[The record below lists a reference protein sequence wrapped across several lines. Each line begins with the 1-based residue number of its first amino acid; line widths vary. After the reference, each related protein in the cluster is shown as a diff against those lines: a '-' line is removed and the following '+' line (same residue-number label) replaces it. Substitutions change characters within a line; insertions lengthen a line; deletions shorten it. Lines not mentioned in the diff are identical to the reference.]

1 MSSNKLTIE
10 DRDDMV
16 RVDDSRNRTPHSGR
30 HFKTYFLILLV
41 VIFSPLGNVLLS
53 TGMKEVG
60 PMTFRSTSE
69 FLDVFVRVFT
79 SGAIWL
85 GIASLFAY
93 FISYMLV
100 LSWADY
106 SYVQPATAMGYV
118 IVALLGHFVLHETVS
133 PLRWI
138 GISLIFLGVLIV
150 GHTPPRTTEHR
161 QC

>member
-1 MSSNKLTIE
+1 MSSDKLTVEERE
-10 DRDDMV
+10 DTVPM
-16 RVDDSRNRTPHSGR
+16 SELHQHHSHSGR

-53 TGMKEVG
+53 SGMKQVG
-60 PMTFRSTSE
+60 PMTFHSASE
-69 FLDVFVRVFT
+69 FFGVFVRVFT

-85 GIASLFAY
+85 GIASLFVY

-106 SYVQPATAMGYV
+106 SYVQPSTAMGYV
-118 IVALLGHFVLHETVS
+118 IVALLGHFGLHETVT

-138 GISLIFLGVLIV
+138 GVSLIFLGVLVV
-150 GHTPPRTTEHR
+150 GHTPPRTTGHS
-161 QC
+161 

>member
-1 MSSNKLTIE
+1 MSSDKLTVEERE
-10 DRDDMV
+10 DTVPM
-16 RVDDSRNRTPHSGR
+16 SELHQHHSHSGR

-53 TGMKEVG
+53 SGMKQVG
-60 PMTFRSTSE
+60 PMTFHSASE
-69 FLDVFVRVFT
+69 FFGVFVRVFT

-85 GIASLFAY
+85 GIASLFVY

-106 SYVQPATAMGYV
+106 SYVQPSAAMGYV
-118 IVALLGHFVLHETVS
+118 IVALLGHFVLHETVT

-138 GISLIFLGVLIV
+138 GVSLIFLGVLVV
-150 GHTPPRTTEHR
+150 GHTPPRTTGHS
-161 QC
+161 

>member
-1 MSSNKLTIE
+1 MGSSKLAVEERDVMVPMSE
-10 DRDDMV
+10 PQRD
-16 RVDDSRNRTPHSGR
+16 NRHSGR

-53 TGMKEVG
+53 TGMKQVG
-60 PMTFRSTSE
+60 PMTFHTTSE
-69 FLDVFVRVFT
+69 FFGVFGRVFT

-118 IVALLGHFVLHETVS
+118 IVALLG
-133 PLRWI
+133 
-138 GISLIFLGVLIV
+138 ISSCTKQSRRCAGLEYL
-150 GHTPPRTTEHR
+150 
-161 QC
+161 

>member
-1 MSSNKLTIE
+1 MSSSKLAIE
-10 DRDDMV
+10 ERDDIV
-16 RVDDSRNRTPHSGR
+16 RIADPYHNYSRSGR

-53 TGMKEVG
+53 SGIKQVG
-60 PMTFRSTSE
+60 PMTFHTVSE
-69 FLDVFVRVFT
+69 FLGVFARVFT

-118 IVALLGHFVLHETVS
+118 IVALLGRFVLHETVT

-138 GISLIFLGVLIV
+138 GISFIFLGVLVV
-150 GHTPPRTTEHR
+150 GHTPPRTTEHI
-161 QC
+161 

>member
-1 MSSNKLTIE
+1 MSSSKLTVE
-10 DRDDMV
+10 ERDDMV
-16 RVDDSRNRTPHSGR
+16 PMNAPHNNKAHSGR

-41 VIFSPLGNVLLS
+41 IIFSPLGNVLLS
-53 TGMKEVG
+53 TGMKQVG
-60 PMTFRSTSE
+60 PMTFHSASQ
-69 FLDVFVRVFT
+69 FFGVFAQVFT
-79 SGAIWL
+79 SGVIWL

-118 IVALLGHFVLHETVS
+118 IVALLGHFVLHEIVT

-150 GHTPPRTTEHR
+150 GHTPPRTTEHS
-161 QC
+161 

>member
-1 MSSNKLTIE
+1 MSSSKLTVE
-10 DRDDMV
+10 ERDMV
-16 RVDDSRNRTPHSGR
+16 HTNDPHNNKAHSGR

-53 TGMKEVG
+53 TGMKQVG
-60 PMTFRSTSE
+60 PMTFHSASQ
-69 FLDVFVRVFT
+69 FFGVFAQVFT

-85 GIASLFAY
+85 GIASLFMY

-118 IVALLGHFVLHETVS
+118 IVALLGHFVLHETVT

-150 GHTPPRTTEHR
+150 GHTPPRTTEHS
-161 QC
+161 

>member
-1 MSSNKLTIE
+1 MVE
-10 DRDDMV
+10 ERDEMV
-16 RVDDSRNRTPHSGR
+16 PTSEPRHDHSHSGR

-53 TGMKEVG
+53 SGMKQVG
-60 PMTFRSTSE
+60 PMTFHSASE
-69 FLDVFVRVFT
+69 FVGVFARVFT

-85 GIASLFAY
+85 GIASLFVY

-118 IVALLGHFVLHETVS
+118 IVALLGHFVLHETVT

-138 GISLIFLGVLIV
+138 GISLIFLGVLVV
-150 GHTPPRTTEHR
+150 GHTPPRTTEHS
-161 QC
+161 

>member
-1 MSSNKLTIE
+1 MSSSKLTVE
-10 DRDDMV
+10 ERDDMV
-16 RVDDSRNRTPHSGR
+16 HTNDPHNNKGHSGR

-41 VIFSPLGNVLLS
+41 IIFSPLGNVLLS
-53 TGMKEVG
+53 TGMKRVG
-60 PMTFRSTSE
+60 PMTFHSASQ
-69 FLDVFVRVFT
+69 FFGVFAQVFT

-85 GIASLFAY
+85 GIASLVAY

-118 IVALLGHFVLHETVS
+118 IVALLGHFVLHETVT

-138 GISLIFLGVLIV
+138 GISLIFLGVLVV
-150 GHTPPRTTEHR
+150 GHTPPRTTGHS
-161 QC
+161 

>member
-1 MSSNKLTIE
+1 MSSSKLTIE
-10 DRDDMV
+10 
-16 RVDDSRNRTPHSGR
+16 NRENMLQIEGPHHGGGHSGR

-41 VIFSPLGNVLLS
+41 VIFSPLGNVLLGA
-53 TGMKEVG
+53 GMKEVG
-60 PMTFRSTSE
+60 PMTFHTLAE
-69 FLDVFVRVFT
+69 FFGVFARVFT
-79 SGAIWL
+79 SAAIWL

-118 IVALLGHFVLHETVS
+118 IVALLGHFVLHETVT

-138 GISLIFLGVLIV
+138 GISLIFLGVVVV
-150 GHTPPRTTEHR
+150 GHTPPRTTEHS
-161 QC
+161 

>member
-1 MSSNKLTIE
+1 MSSSKLTIE

-16 RVDDSRNRTPHSGR
+16 HVGDPYNKPAHSGR

-41 VIFSPLGNVLLS
+41 VTFSPLGNVLLS

-60 PMTFRSTSE
+60 PMTFHPASE
-69 FLDVFVRVFT
+69 FPHVFTQVFT

-118 IVALLGHFVLHETVS
+118 IVALLGHFVLHETVT

-161 QC
+161 

>member
-1 MSSNKLTIE
+1 MSSSKLTVE
-10 DRDDMV
+10 ERQDMAPM
-16 RVDDSRNRTPHSGR
+16 STPHHHSGR

-41 VIFSPLGNVLLS
+41 IIFSPLGNVLLS

-60 PMTFRSTSE
+60 PMTFHTASQ
-69 FLDVFVRVFT
+69 FFGVFAQVFT

-93 FISYMLV
+93 FVSYMLV

-118 IVALLGHFVLHETVS
+118 IVALLGHFVLHETVT

-138 GISLIFLGVLIV
+138 GISLIFLGVLVV
-150 GHTPPRTTEHR
+150 GHTPPRTTEHS
-161 QC
+161 

>member
-1 MSSNKLTIE
+1 MSSSKLRVE
-10 DRDDMV
+10 ERQDMAPT
-16 RVDDSRNRTPHSGR
+16 STPHHHSGR

-41 VIFSPLGNVLLS
+41 IIFSPLGNVLLS

-60 PMTFRSTSE
+60 PMTFHTASQ
-69 FLDVFVRVFT
+69 FFGVFAQVFT
-79 SGAIWL
+79 SGTIWL
-85 GIASLFAY
+85 GIASLFVY

-118 IVALLGHFVLHETVS
+118 IVALLGHFVLHEMVT

-150 GHTPPRTTEHR
+150 GHTPPRTTEHS
-161 QC
+161 

>member
-1 MSSNKLTIE
+1 MSSSKLTIQ
-10 DRDDMV
+10 DRDEMV
-16 RVDDSRNRTPHSGR
+16 HVDDPHNSKRHSGR

-60 PMTFRSTSE
+60 PMTFHTASE
-69 FLDVFVRVFT
+69 FFGVFAQVFT
-79 SGAIWL
+79 SAAIWL

-118 IVALLGHFVLHETVS
+118 IVALLGHFVLHETVT

-138 GISLIFLGVLIV
+138 GISLIFLGVLVV
-150 GHTPPRTTEHR
+150 GHTPPRTTEHS
-161 QC
+161 

>member
-1 MSSNKLTIE
+1 MSSSKLTVE
-10 DRDDMV
+10 ERQDMAPM
-16 RVDDSRNRTPHSGR
+16 STPHHHSGR

-41 VIFSPLGNVLLS
+41 IIFSPLGNVLLS

-60 PMTFRSTSE
+60 PMTFHTASQ
-69 FLDVFVRVFT
+69 FFGVFAQVFT

-93 FISYMLV
+93 FVSYMLV

-118 IVALLGHFVLHETVS
+118 IVALLGHFVLHETVT

-138 GISLIFLGVLIV
+138 GISLIFLGVLVV
-150 GHTPPRTTEHR
+150 GHTPPRTTGHS
-161 QC
+161 